1 MKTERIRSDWV
12 GQVVD
17 GRFTLLQWLGGS
29 EGNGVFLTELHGHG
43 SQKAAIKLIPADGE
57 DAEARIARWGAAA
70 TFSHPHVMRLFH
82 YGRCQANG
90 VRLLY
95 AVTEYAEEILSQILP
110 ARPLNPAEAIEMLDP
125 VLGALSYLHGKGFVH
140 GRLKPSNIMAV
151 DDRLKLSS
159 DDLQIAGQPAA
170 HVEAQAIRN
179 APENAAGPITPAAD
193 LWSLGVTLVEALT
206 QHLPIW
212 NRPAQ
217 SDPVVPESIPQ
228 PLAAIVL
235 ESLKSDPE
243 RRCTLRRIRVYL
255 GVARFLPGFIIKA
268 RGMTPAKLVTAAL
281 VVLALFLAAVVA
293 LPFLLSHKTQP
304 SPPIAVEQPAPA
316 AVPTPPPS
324 PPSPPPPVSQTQNA
338 TGGTVKGA
346 VAQQVQPDV
355 PQKASQTIH
364 GKVLMNIRVTVNPG
378 GEVSD
383 AALDSPGPSKYFA
396 GLALQAARRWR
407 FKPAQIDG
415 KAVSSEW
422 LLRFDFGP
430 AGTVI
435 TPVETS
441 P

>member
-1 MKTERIRSDWV
+1 
-12 GQVVD
+12 
-17 GRFTLLQWLGGS
+17 
-29 EGNGVFLTELHGHG
+29 
-43 SQKAAIKLIPADGE
+43 
-57 DAEARIARWGAAA
+57 
-70 TFSHPHVMRLFH
+70 
-82 YGRCQANG
+82 
-90 VRLLY
+90 
-95 AVTEYAEEILSQILP
+95 
-110 ARPLNPAEAIEMLDP
+110 
-125 VLGALSYLHGKGFVH
+125 VH

-159 DDLQIAGQPAA
+159 DDLQIAGQPAT

-217 SDPVVPESIPQ
+217 SDPLVPESIPQ

-235 ESLKSDPE
+235 ECLKSDPE

-255 GVARFLPGFIIKA
+255 GVARFLPDIIIKA

-293 LPFLLSHKTQP
+293 VPLLCSHKTDP
-304 SPPIAVEQPAPA
+304 SPPIVIEQPAPA
-316 AVPTPPPS
+316 VVPIPPPS
-324 PPSPPPPVSQTQNA
+324 PPSPLPQTQNA
-338 TGGTVKGA
+338 KGGTVKGA

-355 PQKASQTIH
+355 PQKASETIH
-364 GKVLMNIRVTVNPG
+364 GKVLMNIRVTVNPDG
-378 GEVSD
+378 DVSD
-383 AALDSPGPSKYFA
+383 AALDSPGSSKYFA
-396 GLALQAARRWR
+396 SLALEAARRWQ
-407 FKPAQIDG
+407 FKPAQVDG

>member
-29 EGNGVFLTELHGHG
+29 ERNGVFLTELHGHG
-43 SQKAAIKLIPADGE
+43 SRKAAIKLIPADGE

-70 TFSHPHVMRLFH
+70 TLSHPHVMRLFH
-82 YGRCQANG
+82 YGRCQAG
-90 VRLLY
+90 EVRLLY

-110 ARPLNPAEAIEMLDP
+110 ARPLTPTEAIEMLDP
-125 VLGALSYLHGKGFVH
+125 VLGALSYLHGKGLVH

-159 DDLQIAGQPAA
+159 DDLQIAGQPAT

-179 APENAAGPITPAAD
+179 APENAAEPITPAAD

-217 SDPVVPESIPQ
+217 SDPLVPESIPQ

-235 ESLKSDPE
+235 ECLKSDPE

-255 GVARFLPGFIIKA
+255 GVARFLPDIIIKA

-293 LPFLLSHKTQP
+293 VPLLCSHKTDP
-304 SPPIAVEQPAPA
+304 SPPIVIEQPAPA
-316 AVPTPPPS
+316 VVPIPPPS
-324 PPSPPPPVSQTQNA
+324 PPSPLPQTQNA
-338 TGGTVKGA
+338 KGGTVKGA

-355 PQKASQTIH
+355 PQKASETIH
-364 GKVLMNIRVTVNPG
+364 GKVLMNIRVTVNPDG
-378 GEVSD
+378 DVSD
-383 AALDSPGPSKYFA
+383 AALDSPGSSKYFA
-396 GLALQAARRWR
+396 SLALEAARRWQ
-407 FKPAQIDG
+407 FKPAQVDG